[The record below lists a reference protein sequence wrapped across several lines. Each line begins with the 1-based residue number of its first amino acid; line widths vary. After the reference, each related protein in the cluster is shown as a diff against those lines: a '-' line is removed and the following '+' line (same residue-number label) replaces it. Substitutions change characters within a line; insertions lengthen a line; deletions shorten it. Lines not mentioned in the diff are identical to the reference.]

1 MLSNHQCPNCAE
13 ELSPNPPWWACSA
26 CGRAYLEADLAR
38 ITQCQQRERDRQEI
52 LEILNEQNRRRSSKS
67 SSNSAATKD
76 DKLPTR
82 KQRQLE
88 WTEKDRERYLVAQ
101 TKIESKTKFLSVRG
115 LPDDTTP
122 EEVLAA
128 IKEELMPD
136 LAE

>member
-1 MLSNHQCPNCAE
+1 MNHQCPNCAE
-13 ELSPNPPWWACSA
+13 ELTPNPPWLACSA
-26 CGRAYLEADLAR
+26 CGRAYLEADLVR
-38 ITQCQQRERDRQEI
+38 IAQRQQRAQERQEI
-52 LEILNEQNRRRSSKS
+52 LEILNEQNRRRSNKS

-136 LAE
+136 LAD